1 MRKLLLI
8 MAATIMA
15 AACTQSPKE
24 NVQAEESNTSKV
36 TFVRENFP
44 EQNVDVNAFS
54 GGIQHIGIPTADVQ
68 GTVDFYKTLGF
79 EEVMRRTVMGD
90 RDFAF
95 MKLGNMLIEV
105 IPSDDPA
112 MTNGAVDHFCL
123 DVKQIDTLFQQIKEA
138 GYTML
143 DDSINH
149 IDFWDNGARY
159 FFIQGPNNE
168 KIEFCEV
175 L

>member
-24 NVQAEESNTSKV
+24 NVQAEESNASKV
-36 TFVRENFP
+36 TFIRENFP

-79 EEVMRRTVMGD
+79 EEVC
-90 RDFAF
+90 A
-95 MKLGNMLIEV
+95 EPSWV
-105 IPSDDPA
+105 IA
-112 MTNGAVDHFCL
+112 
-123 DVKQIDTLFQQIKEA
+123 TL
-138 GYTML
+138 L
-143 DDSINH
+143 S
-149 IDFWDNGARY
+149 
-159 FFIQGPNNE
+159 
-168 KIEFCEV
+168 
-175 L
+175 